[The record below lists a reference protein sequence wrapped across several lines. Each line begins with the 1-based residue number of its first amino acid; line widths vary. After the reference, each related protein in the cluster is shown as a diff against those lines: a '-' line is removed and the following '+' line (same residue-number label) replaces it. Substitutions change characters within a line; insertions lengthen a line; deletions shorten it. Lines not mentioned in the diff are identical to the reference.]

1 MAEFPDI
8 IACVSCDIALFLNEE
23 EQTSGVFSCPHCKH
37 DHNLGEI
44 QPVDEPRADPV
55 EVESEPPPAEPSEP
69 ELPVGDPVEE
79 ALFFDDAV
87 EEPSNDEPSGE
98 TPDEV
103 IEPQVE
109 EADVAEETEADAVPP
124 EPVELADVFGCVFCD
139 RALFLNETERASG
152 DFTCPHCKHENSA
165 AETRAVAAKQLEAKG
180 GNVATPAPEQKF
192 EELIECPD
200 CEKAIKLMLEQRDDD
215 SVICP
220 YCKATI
226 AAPEPPAEEEPEDE
240 VVEDEVVEEAAE
252 PEVGEVAESESVG
265 GEEAAKADTADEPEP
280 AAVAG
285 ETEDESLFIDEDGGV
300 EESPAEPEEAKADGD
315 DESSGDDTAI
325 PAESPEPEEAENEVD
340 TSLLESLIESSRNQS
355 LMPEKFSCP
364 KCETEIQLPEA
375 ERMMGLCFCT
385 ECEEL
390 IESKTAYEHT
400 IEEPEPVEA
409 EKGGESAEV
418 EGGDPTEEAKPE
430 EPDVAAAKEEAAA
443 EMEFWLNDVLPD
455 TVNCA
460 KCSNSLKLEDEEKMF
475 GIYRCPYCKAEI
487 SHAKGTVVESLGSSG
502 DAEDEEEEVVKK
514 RKAIN
519 FKALLPYAAVFVFG
533 VALNYGVIWV
543 TDYLQEQKV
552 HKAQWVIWLKVDQ
565 TEMKER
571 PEVYQDALEDGK
583 SKEAFGRLGEMS
595 LDELKAFRER
605 LIEVRKDSYA
615 NWFQDEGDKIRTD
628 LVYGPVVQEFQRK
641 LNRFIRWVKL
651 AKIDADNLETA
662 FGMNSFERRKAHDL
676 LDAHIVSIREQM
688 DALSTDKAIEQGLV
702 RPEVLSD
709 LMEMSL
715 VADNF
720 QMKSVK
726 QIVVHLSSMTNKA
739 RELEARYRLSHPRAD
754 RLDEF
759 GSGHASHSHSEPGT
773 PWNAEVY
780 QWKNFN
786 KQREDDH
793 HAEWHGIAAEYGHL
807 MDSFSDFYRQLETLK
822 RDPDLS
828 HFQHPFLEGG
838 VLALRVDEFQEL
850 EGAGDLVSDDAEN
863 RLERLAK
870 LLDPYASGSLAND
883 LKTKKTSGTHLTHD
897 QADELYERF
906 WEQWKQFH
914 LEKQWFELEG
924 VSSYYHLSRIGAHSS
939 HNSAGVHH

>member
-1 MAEFPDI
+1 M
-8 IACVSCDIALFLNEE
+8 
-23 EQTSGVFSCPHCKH
+23 G
-37 DHNLGEI
+37 GI
-44 QPVDEPRADPV
+44 QPFDEPRADPV

-69 ELPVGDPVEE
+69 ELPVGDPIEE

-103 IEPQVE
+103 IEPKGEV
-109 EADVAEETEADAVPP
+109 ADIAEETEADALPP

-165 AETRAVAAKQLEAKG
+165 TETRAVAAKQLEAKG
-180 GNVATPAPEQKF
+180 RNVATPAPEQKF

-215 SVICP
+215 SVTCP

-240 VVEDEVVEEAAE
+240 VVEEAAE
-252 PEVGEVAESESVG
+252 PEVGEVAESESVS
-265 GEEAAKADTADEPEP
+265 GEEAAKADTAAEPEP

-285 ETEDESLFIDEDGGV
+285 EAEDEPLFIDEDGGD

-325 PAESPEPEEAENEVD
+325 PAESPEPEESEDEVD

-375 ERMMGLCFCT
+375 ERMMGLCFCP

-418 EGGDPTEEAKPE
+418 EGDDPTEEAKPE

-543 TDYLQEQKV
+543 SDYLQEQKA
-552 HKAQWVIWLKVDQ
+552 HKAQWVIWLKADQ

-571 PEVYQDALEDGK
+571 PEVYQDTLEDGK
-583 SKEAFGRLGEMS
+583 NKEAFGRLGEMS
-595 LDELKAFRER
+595 LDELKAFRGR
-605 LIEVRKDSYA
+605 LIKARKDSYA
-615 NWFQDEGDKIRTD
+615 KWFQDTGDNITTNP
-628 LVYGPVVQEFQRK
+628 VYGPVVQGFKRK

-676 LDAHIVSIREQM
+676 LNAHVVSIREQM
-688 DALSTDKAIEQGLV
+688 DALSTDDAIDLGLV

-715 VADNF
+715 EVDNF
-720 QMKSVK
+720 QLKSVK

-739 RELEARYRLSHPRAD
+739 RALEAR
-754 RLDEF
+754 
-759 GSGHASHSHSEPGT
+759 PGT

-780 QWKNFN
+780 QWQYFN
-786 KQREDDH
+786 KEREHDH
-793 HAEWHGIAAEYGHL
+793 HAQWHGIAAEYGHL

-828 HFQHPFLEGG
+828 RFQHPFLEGG

-883 LKTKKTSGTHLTHD
+883 LKTKKTRGTHLTHD

-914 LEKQWFELEG
+914 LEKQWFELDG
-924 VSSYYHLSRIGAHSS
+924 VSSYYHLSRIGEHSS
-939 HNSAGVHH
+939 HNSAGEHH

>member
-1 MAEFPDI
+1 M
-8 IACVSCDIALFLNEE
+8 
-23 EQTSGVFSCPHCKH
+23 
-37 DHNLGEI
+37 GEI
-44 QPVDEPRADPV
+44 QPFDEPRADPV

-69 ELPVGDPVEE
+69 ELPVGDPIEE

-103 IEPQVE
+103 IEPKGEV
-109 EADVAEETEADAVPP
+109 ADVAEETEADAVPP

-165 AETRAVAAKQLEAKG
+165 TETRAVAAKQLEAKG
-180 GNVATPAPEQKF
+180 RNAATPAPEQKF

-215 SVICP
+215 SVTCP

-240 VVEDEVVEEAAE
+240 VVEEAAE
-252 PEVGEVAESESVG
+252 PEVGEVEESESVS
-265 GEEAAKADTADEPEP
+265 GEEAAKADTAAEPEP

-285 ETEDESLFIDEDGGV
+285 EAEDEPLFIDEDGGD

-325 PAESPEPEEAENEVD
+325 PAESPEPEESEDEVD

-375 ERMMGLCFCT
+375 ERMMGLCFCP

-418 EGGDPTEEAKPE
+418 EGDDPTEEAKPE

-502 DAEDEEEEVVKK
+502 DAEDEEEEEEVVKK

-543 TDYLQEQKV
+543 SDYLQEQKA
-552 HKAQWVIWLKVDQ
+552 HKAQWVIWLKADQ

-571 PEVYQDALEDGK
+571 PEVYQDTLEDGK
-583 SKEAFGRLGEMS
+583 NKEAFGRLGEMS
-595 LDELKAFRER
+595 LDELKAFRGR
-605 LIEVRKDSYA
+605 LIKARKDSYA
-615 NWFQDEGDKIRTD
+615 KWFQDTGDNITTNP
-628 LVYGPVVQEFQRK
+628 VYGPVVQGFKRK

-676 LDAHIVSIREQM
+676 LNAHVVSIREQM
-688 DALSTDKAIEQGLV
+688 DALSTDDAIDLGLV

-715 VADNF
+715 EVDNF
-720 QMKSVK
+720 QLKSVK

-739 RELEARYRLSHPRAD
+739 RALEAR
-754 RLDEF
+754 
-759 GSGHASHSHSEPGT
+759 PGT

-780 QWKNFN
+780 QWQYFN
-786 KQREDDH
+786 KEREHDH
-793 HAEWHGIAAEYGHL
+793 HAQWHGIAAEYGHL

-828 HFQHPFLEGG
+828 RFQHPFLEGG

-883 LKTKKTSGTHLTHD
+883 LKTKKTRGTHLTHD

-914 LEKQWFELEG
+914 LEKQWFELDG
-924 VSSYYHLSRIGAHSS
+924 VSSYYHLSRIGEHSS
-939 HNSAGVHH
+939 HNSAGEHH

>member
-1 MAEFPDI
+1 
-8 IACVSCDIALFLNEE
+8 
-23 EQTSGVFSCPHCKH
+23 
-37 DHNLGEI
+37 LGEI

-55 EVESEPPPAEPSEP
+55 EVESEPPPEEPSEP
-69 ELPVGDPVEE
+69 ELPVGDSIEE

-87 EEPSNDEPSGE
+87 EEPSNDEPIGE

-109 EADVAEETEADAVPP
+109 EADVAEETEVDAISP

-139 RALFLNETERASG
+139 RALFLNETERTSG
-152 DFTCPHCKHENSA
+152 DFTCPHCKHENGA
-165 AETRAVAAKQLEAKG
+165 AQTRAVAAKQLEAKG
-180 GNVATPAPEQKF
+180 GNVETPAPKQKF

-215 SVICP
+215 SVTCP

-240 VVEDEVVEEAAE
+240 VVEEVAE
-252 PEVGEVAESESVG
+252 PKVGEVAESESVG

-280 AAVAG
+280 AVTAG
-285 ETEDESLFIDEDGGV
+285 EAEDEPLFVDEDSGV
-300 EESPAEPEEAKADGD
+300 KESPAEPEEAKADGD

-325 PAESPEPEEAENEVD
+325 PAESPEPEKAKNEVD

-390 IESKTAYEHT
+390 IESKTAYEHIT
-400 IEEPEPVEA
+400 EEPEPVES

-418 EGGDPTEEAKPE
+418 EGGDPTGEAKPE

-455 TVNCA
+455 TVDCA
-460 KCSNSLKLEDEEKMF
+460 RCSNSLKLEDEEKMF
-475 GIYRCPYCKAEI
+475 GIYRCPYCKEGI

-502 DAEDEEEEVVKK
+502 DAEDEEEEEEEVVKK
-514 RKAIN
+514 RKVIN

-543 TDYLQEQKV
+543 SDYLQEQKA
-552 HKAQWVIWLKVDQ
+552 HKAEWVIWLKAAQ
-565 TEMKER
+565 LKMKER

-583 SKEAFGRLGEMS
+583 NKEAFGRLGEMS
-595 LDELKAFRER
+595 HDKLKAFRER
-605 LIEVRKDSYA
+605 LIQSRNNSYA
-615 NWFQDEGDKIRTD
+615 NWFQDTGDKITNSA
-628 LVYGPVVQEFQRK
+628 YGPVVQGFQRK

-676 LDAHIVSIREQM
+676 LNTHIVSIREQM

-715 VADNF
+715 EVDNF
-720 QMKSVK
+720 EMKSVK

-739 RELEARYRLSHPRAD
+739 RALEDRYRLSHPSAD
-754 RLDEF
+754 RLDEY
-759 GSGHASHSHSEPGT
+759 GSGYASHSHSGPGT

-780 QWKNFN
+780 QWENFN
-786 KQREDDH
+786 KQRDR
-793 HAEWHGIAAEYGHL
+793 AQWHGIALEYGHL

-822 RDPDLS
+822 RDLDLS
-828 HFQHPFLEGG
+828 RFQHPFLEGG
-838 VLALRVDEFQEL
+838 VLALRVVEFQEL
-850 EGAGDLVSDDAEN
+850 ENAGDLVSDDTRN

-883 LKTKKTSGTHLTHD
+883 LKTKKTSGTRLTHD
-897 QADELYERF
+897 EADKLYERF
-906 WEQWKQFH
+906 WKEWKRFH

-924 VSSYYHLSRIGAHSS
+924 VSSYYHISRIGAHSS
-939 HNSAGVHH
+939 HNSAE

>member
-1 MAEFPDI
+1 MTEFPDI
-8 IACVSCDIALFLNEE
+8 IACVSCDVALFLNEE

-44 QPVDEPRADPV
+44 QQADEPPADPV
-55 EVESEPPPAEPSEP
+55 EDKTAPPPGVSSDLEPPAN
-69 ELPVGDPVEE
+69 DPVEK
-79 ALFFDDAV
+79 AVFFDDAI
-87 EEPSNDEPSGE
+87 EEPSDMTLEEVAEPPLEAEEPPIEAAGE
-98 TPDEV
+98 T
-103 IEPQVE
+103 VE
-109 EADVAEETEADAVPP
+109 EEAMADDVSVGD
-124 EPVELADVFGCVFCD
+124 VELPDVFGCLSCD

-165 AETRAVAAKQLEAKG
+165 AETRAVAAKQLEAEG

-192 EELIECPD
+192 EELIKCPECD
-200 CEKAIKLMLEQRDDD
+200 KAIKLMPEQRDDD
-215 SVICP
+215 SVTCP

-240 VVEDEVVEEAAE
+240 VVEEAAE

-265 GEEAAKADTADEPEP
+265 GEGGAKADTAGEPEP
-280 AAVAG
+280 AAAAG
-285 ETEDESLFIDEDGGV
+285 EAEDEPLFIDEDGGG
-300 EESPAEPEEAKADGD
+300 EESPAEPEEAKGDGD

-325 PAESPEPEEAENEVD
+325 PAESPEPEEAEDEVD

-375 ERMMGLCFCT
+375 ERMMGLCFCP

-400 IEEPEPVEA
+400 TEEPEPVEA

-443 EMEFWLNDVLPD
+443 EMEFWLDDVLPD
-455 TVNCA
+455 TVDCA

-487 SHAKGTVVESLGSSG
+487 SHAKGTVVESLVSSI

-514 RKAIN
+514 RKPIN
-519 FKALLPYAAVFVFG
+519 FKALLPYAAVLVFG
-533 VALNYGVIWV
+533 VALNYAVIWV
-543 TDYLQEQKV
+543 TDYLQEQKA
-552 HKAQWVIWLKVDQ
+552 HKAQWVTRLKADQ
-565 TEMKER
+565 TEMEER
-571 PEVYQDALEDGK
+571 PKVYRDALEDGK
-583 SKEAFGRLGEMS
+583 NKEAFGRLGEMS
-595 LDELKAFRER
+595 LDELKAFRGR
-605 LIEVRKDSYA
+605 LIKARKDSYA
-615 NWFQDEGDKIRTD
+615 NWFQDTGDMITTN
-628 LVYGPVVQEFQRK
+628 LVYGPVVQGFQRK
-641 LNRFIRWVKL
+641 INRFIRWVKL

-662 FGMNSFERRKAHDL
+662 FGMDSFERRKAHAL
-676 LDAHIVSIREQM
+676 LNAHVVSIREQM

-702 RPEVLSD
+702 RPEVLSA

-715 VADNF
+715 EVDNF

-726 QIVVHLSSMTNKA
+726 QIVVHLSSMTKKA
-739 RELEARYRLSHPRAD
+739 RALEARYRLSHPSAD
-754 RLDEF
+754 RLDEY

-773 PWNAEVY
+773 PWNAEVF
-780 QWKNFN
+780 QWQDFN
-786 KQREDDH
+786 EEREHDH
-793 HAEWHGIAAEYGHL
+793 HAQWHGIAAEYGHL
-807 MDSFSDFYRQLETLK
+807 MDSFSDFYRQLEMLK

-850 EGAGDLVSDDAEN
+850 EGAGDLVSDDVEN

-897 QADELYERF
+897 QANELCERF

-939 HNSAGVHH
+939 HNSAGEHH

>member
-1 MAEFPDI
+1 M
-8 IACVSCDIALFLNEE
+8 
-23 EQTSGVFSCPHCKH
+23 
-37 DHNLGEI
+37 GEI
-44 QPVDEPRADPV
+44 QPFDEPRADPV

-69 ELPVGDPVEE
+69 ELPVGDPIEE

-103 IEPQVE
+103 IEPKGEV
-109 EADVAEETEADAVPP
+109 ADVAEETEADAVPP

-165 AETRAVAAKQLEAKG
+165 TETRAVAAKQLEAKG
-180 GNVATPAPEQKF
+180 RNVATPAPEQKF

-215 SVICP
+215 SVTCP

-240 VVEDEVVEEAAE
+240 VVEEAAE
-252 PEVGEVAESESVG
+252 PEVGEVEESESVS
-265 GEEAAKADTADEPEP
+265 GEEAAKADTAAEPEP

-285 ETEDESLFIDEDGGV
+285 EAEDEPLFIDEDGGD

-325 PAESPEPEEAENEVD
+325 PAESPEPEESEDEVD

-375 ERMMGLCFCT
+375 ERMMGLCFCP

-418 EGGDPTEEAKPE
+418 EGDDPTEEAKPE

-502 DAEDEEEEVVKK
+502 DAEDEEEEEEVVKK

-543 TDYLQEQKV
+543 SDYLQEQKA
-552 HKAQWVIWLKVDQ
+552 HKAQWVIWLKADQ

-571 PEVYQDALEDGK
+571 PEVYQDTLEDGK
-583 SKEAFGRLGEMS
+583 NKEAFGRLGEMS
-595 LDELKAFRER
+595 LDELKAFRGR
-605 LIEVRKDSYA
+605 LIKARKDSYA
-615 NWFQDEGDKIRTD
+615 KWFQDTGDNITTNP
-628 LVYGPVVQEFQRK
+628 VYGPVVQGFKRK

-676 LDAHIVSIREQM
+676 LNAHVVSIREQM
-688 DALSTDKAIEQGLV
+688 DALSTDDAIDLGLV

-715 VADNF
+715 EVDNF
-720 QMKSVK
+720 QLKSVK

-739 RELEARYRLSHPRAD
+739 RALEAR
-754 RLDEF
+754 
-759 GSGHASHSHSEPGT
+759 PGT

-780 QWKNFN
+780 QWQYFN
-786 KQREDDH
+786 KEREHDH
-793 HAEWHGIAAEYGHL
+793 HAQWHGIAAEYGHL

-828 HFQHPFLEGG
+828 RFQHPFLEGG

-883 LKTKKTSGTHLTHD
+883 LKTKKTRGTHLTHD

-914 LEKQWFELEG
+914 LEKQWFELDG
-924 VSSYYHLSRIGAHSS
+924 VSSYYHLSRIGEHSS
-939 HNSAGVHH
+939 HNSAGEHH

>member
-8 IACVSCDIALFLNEE
+8 IACVSCDIAFFLNEE
-23 EQTSGVFSCPHCKH
+23 EQISGVFSCPHCKH

-44 QPVDEPRADPV
+44 QPVDEPRADPL
-55 EVESEPPPAEPSEP
+55 EVESKPPPEEPSEP
-69 ELPVGDPVEE
+69 ELTVGDPVEE

-87 EEPSNDEPSGE
+87 EEPTNDESSGE

-109 EADVAEETEADAVPP
+109 EADIAEETEAEAVPP

-139 RALFLNETERASG
+139 RALFLNEAERASG

-165 AETRAVAAKQLEAKG
+165 ADTRAVAAKQLEAKG
-180 GNVATPAPEQKF
+180 ENVATPAPEQKF

-215 SVICP
+215 SVTCP

-240 VVEDEVVEEAAE
+240 VVEEVVEEVAE

-280 AAVAG
+280 AVAAG
-285 ETEDESLFIDEDGGV
+285 EAEEEPLFTDEDGGV
-300 EESPAEPEEAKADGD
+300 EESPAESEEAKADGD

-340 TSLLESLIESSRNQS
+340 MSLLESLIQSSRNQS

-390 IESKTAYEHT
+390 IESKTAYEHIT
-400 IEEPEPVEA
+400 EEPEPVEA
-409 EKGGESAEV
+409 EKVGESAEV
-418 EGGDPTEEAKPE
+418 EGGDTTGKAKPE

-443 EMEFWLNDVLPD
+443 EMEFWLNNVLPN
-455 TVNCA
+455 TVDCA
-460 KCSNSLKLEDEEKMF
+460 KCSNNLKLEDEEKMF
-475 GIYRCPYCKAEI
+475 GIYRCPYCKAGI
-487 SHAKGTVVESLGSSG
+487 NHAKGTVVESLGSSG
-502 DAEDEEEEVVKK
+502 DAEDEGEEVVKK
-514 RKAIN
+514 RKPIK

-543 TDYLQEQKV
+543 SDYLQEQKA
-552 HKAQWVIWLKVDQ
+552 HKAEWVTWLKAAQ
-565 TEMKER
+565 LEMKER

-583 SKEAFGRLGEMS
+583 NKEAFGRLGEMS
-595 LDELKAFRER
+595 HDKLKAFRER
-605 LIEVRKDSYA
+605 LIESRKDSYA
-615 NWFQDEGDKIRTD
+615 NWFQDTGDKITKS
-628 LVYGPVVQEFQRK
+628 VYGPVVQGFQRK

-676 LDAHIVSIREQM
+676 LNTHIVSIREQM
-688 DALSTDKAIEQGLV
+688 DALSTDKAIELGLV
-702 RPEVLSD
+702 RPEVLSA

-715 VADNF
+715 EVDNF

-739 RELEARYRLSHPRAD
+739 RALESRYRLSHPSAD
-754 RLDEF
+754 RLDEY
-759 GSGHASHSHSEPGT
+759 GGGDASHSHSEPGT

-780 QWKNFN
+780 QWKYFN
-786 KQREDDH
+786 EERKHGH
-793 HAEWHGIAAEYGHL
+793 HAEWQDIAAEYGNL

-828 HFQHPFLEGG
+828 NFQHPFLEGG
-838 VLALRVDEFQEL
+838 VLALRVGEFQEL
-850 EGAGDLVSDDAEN
+850 EGAGDLVSNDARN
-863 RLERLAK
+863 RLEGLAK

-914 LEKQWFELEG
+914 LEKQWFQLEG
-924 VSSYYHLSRIGAHSS
+924 VSSYYHLSRIGEHSS
-939 HNSAGVHH
+939 HNSAGEHH